1 MAFPATSDTHPLRA
15 WRLLQKPPLT
25 QDCFANRIGASKTT
39 ISRIELRVR
48 EPSVAMIRKIVA
60 ATRGAVSAEKLVKQ
74 ISIEHHHRD
83 CIENSSISEA

>member
-1 MAFPATSDTHPLRA
+1 
-15 WRLLQKPPLT
+15 
-25 QDCFANRIGASKTT
+25 
-39 ISRIELRVR
+39 
-48 EPSVAMIRKIVA
+48 MIRKIVA